1 MKFLLLLFLSMSAMA
16 VDCGKEIENLC
27 KGRTSDF
34 AACVKESVSK
44 LPSECRKEVNGFG
57 GMAEGLAAT
66 CMQDLTKYCP
76 ISIEAIE
83 ESVETASL
91 KQAECL
97 KKNKSKFSSDC
108 NKLLNQISE
117 TLGGS
122 IEGGASSKKI
132 R

>member
-1 MKFLLLLFLSMSAMA
+1 MKLLLVLFFSISAMA
-16 VDCGKEIENLC
+16 VDCGNEIEKLC
-27 KGRTSDF
+27 KDRESDF

-44 LPSECRKEVNGFG
+44 LPAACRNEVNGFS
-57 GMAEGLAAT
+57 GMAEGLASS
-66 CMQDLTKYCP
+66 CMSDLMKYCP
-76 ISIEAIE
+76 IDIASIE

-97 KKNKSKFSSDC
+97 KKNKSKFSSEC
-108 NKLLNQISE
+108 NTLLNKISE

-122 IEGGASSKKI
+122 IEDGAKSKKI

>member
-1 MKFLLLLFLSMSAMA
+1 MKFLAILLFSASAMA
-16 VDCGKEIENLC
+16 VDCGSEIEKLC
-27 KGRTSDF
+27 KDRSSDF
-34 AACVKESVSK
+34 AACVKESVAK
-44 LPSECRKEVNGFG
+44 LPTECRKEVNGFG
-57 GMAEGLAAT
+57 GMAEGLAT
-66 CMQDLTKYCP
+66 SCMGDLMKYCP
-76 ISIEAIE
+76 ISMDAIE

-97 KKNKSKFSSDC
+97 KKNKSKFSSEC
-108 NKLLNQISE
+108 NTLLNKISE